1 MKTSKRHAL
10 WPLAALLLGGCAVGP
25 NYQRPSVAVP
35 EAYQEAKDWKPATPA
50 DHLPRAA
57 WWQDFADAQLD
68 SLQQQLQQHNQTLRA
83 AEASYRQAQA
93 LLQQAQ
99 AGYSPSVTAGV
110 SASRGRAGGDSA
122 IANSYRAD
130 LSAAWELDLWGRVRR
145 TVEAGRASAEASA
158 ADLESV
164 RLSAQ
169 AQLASA
175 YFKLY
180 VADRTL
186 RLLEEQVAAYR
197 QQLQITRNRYRQGV
211 VSRADVVQAETQL
224 KSTEVSLLDKR
235 VTRRQLEHAIAVL
248 LGRPPAG
255 FTLAERKQPP
265 ALPLLPAGLPSQ
277 LLERR
282 PDIAAA
288 ERRVAAANAA
298 IGVAKAGYF
307 PSLTLAASGGYA
319 GASLADWFSLPARFW
334 SLGPQL
340 AATLFDGGLTRAKTA
355 EATAAYDASVANYR
369 QTVLQG
375 FQEVEDS
382 LTAIRLLDQQAA
394 LQVETL
400 AAAREAETI
409 ARNQYQAGLVSYLDV
424 VTVQSTRLSAE
435 QNGLAIL
442 ASQLAA
448 RVALIK
454 ALGGGWQASPPA
466 AG

>member
-68 SLQQQLQQHNQTLRA
+68 SLQQQLQLHNQTLRA

-99 AGYSPSVTAGV
+99 AGYSPSVTAGA

-122 IANSYRAD
+122 IANSYRAE

-211 VSRADVVQAETQL
+211 GIARRRGAGRDPAQEHRGQPARQARDAAPAGARHRRAGW
-224 KSTEVSLLDKR
+224 
-235 VTRRQLEHAIAVL
+235 
-248 LGRPPAG
+248 GRPPGRLHAG
-255 FTLAERKQPP
+255 RGASKPP
-265 ALPLLPAGLPSQ
+265 GAAAGCRPGLPSQ
-277 LLERR
+277 LLERPP

-288 ERRVAAANAA
+288 ERRRRRDNRR
-298 IGVAKAGYF
+298 IGVGKGRATSRAW
-307 PSLTLAASGGYA
+307 TLGRIAGGYA
-319 GASLADWFSLPARFW
+319 G
-334 SLGPQL
+334 
-340 AATLFDGGLTRAKTA
+340 
-355 EATAAYDASVANYR
+355 
-369 QTVLQG
+369 
-375 FQEVEDS
+375 
-382 LTAIRLLDQQAA
+382 
-394 LQVETL
+394 
-400 AAAREAETI
+400 
-409 ARNQYQAGLVSYLDV
+409 
-424 VTVQSTRLSAE
+424 
-435 QNGLAIL
+435 
-442 ASQLAA
+442 
-448 RVALIK
+448 
-454 ALGGGWQASPPA
+454 
-466 AG
+466 